1 VSKKKDLSKE
11 DKKTW
16 ETYIKNPSDL
26 FDKEKNLFQDKKR
39 KERFKYDLH
48 GYSLDE
54 ANQKVKEIIISCA
67 NENYREILL
76 ITGKGLHSTSDS
88 DSYVSK
94 EFSKL
99 KYSVP
104 DFIQNNNELK
114 RLIVSISD
122 ADRIDGGEGAILIR
136 LKNLQNEF

>member
-1 VSKKKDLSKE
+1 MSKKKDLSKE

-54 ANQKVKEIIISCA
+54 ANQKVKEIIILCA

-76 ITGKGLHSTSDS
+76 ITGKGLHSTSDR
-88 DSYVSK
+88 DTYVSK

-104 DFIQNNNELK
+104 DFIKNNNDLK
-114 RLIVSISD
+114 KLITSITD
-122 ADRIDGGEGAILIR
+122 ADKIDGGEGAILIK
-136 LKNLQNEF
+136 LKNL

>member
-1 VSKKKDLSKE
+1 MSKKKDLSKE

-67 NENYREILL
+67 NENYKEILL
-76 ITGKGLHSTSDS
+76 ITGKGLHSTSDK

-104 DFIQNNNELK
+104 DFIKNNNDLK
-114 RLIVSISD
+114 KLITSITD

-136 LKNLQNEF
+136 LKNL

>member
-1 VSKKKDLSKE
+1 MSKKKDLSKE

-54 ANQKVKEIIISCA
+54 ANKKVKEIIISCA

-104 DFIQNNNELK
+104 DFIQNNNDLK

-136 LKNLQNEF
+136 LKNL

>member
-1 VSKKKDLSKE
+1 MSKKKDLSKE

-67 NENYREILL
+67 NENYKEILL
-76 ITGKGLHSTSDS
+76 ITGKGLHSTSDK

-94 EFSKL
+94 QFSKL

-104 DFIQNNNELK
+104 DFIKNNNDLK
-114 RLIVSISD
+114 KLITSITD
-122 ADRIDGGEGAILIR
+122 ADRIDGGEGAILIM
-136 LKNLQNEF
+136 LKNL

>member
-1 VSKKKDLSKE
+1 MSKKKDLSKE

-26 FDKEKNLFQDKKR
+26 FDKEKNLFQDKKK

-54 ANQKVKEIIISCA
+54 ANQKVKEIIVSCA

-76 ITGKGLHSTSDS
+76 ITGKGLHSTSDR

-104 DFIQNNNELK
+104 DFIQNDNELK

-136 LKNLQNEF
+136 LKSL

>member
-1 VSKKKDLSKE
+1 MNKKKDLSKE

-67 NENYREILL
+67 NENYKEILL
-76 ITGKGLHSTSDS
+76 ITGKGLHSTSDK

-94 EFSKL
+94 QLSKL

-104 DFIQNNNELK
+104 DFIKNNNDLK
-114 RLIVSISD
+114 KLITSITD

-136 LKNLQNEF
+136 LKNL

>member
-1 VSKKKDLSKE
+1 MSKKKDLSKE
-11 DKKTW
+11 DRKTW

-67 NENYREILL
+67 NENYKEILL
-76 ITGKGLHSTSDS
+76 ITGKGLHSTSDK

-104 DFIQNNNELK
+104 DFIKNNNDLNK
-114 RLIVSISD
+114 LITSITD

-136 LKNLQNEF
+136 LKNL

>member
-67 NENYREILL
+67 NENYKEILL
-76 ITGKGLHSTSDS
+76 ITGKGLHSTSDK

-94 EFSKL
+94 QFSKL

-104 DFIQNNNELK
+104 DFIKNNNDLK
-114 RLIVSISD
+114 KLITSITD

-136 LKNLQNEF
+136 LKNL

>member
-1 VSKKKDLSKE
+1 MNKKKDLSKE

-26 FDKEKNLFQDKKR
+26 FDKEKNLFQDKKK

-54 ANQKVKEIIISCA
+54 ANQKVKEIIVSCA

-76 ITGKGLHSTSDS
+76 ITGKGLHSTSDR

-136 LKNLQNEF
+136 LKNL

>member
-1 VSKKKDLSKE
+1 MNKKKDLSKE

-67 NENYREILL
+67 NENYKEILL
-76 ITGKGLHSTSDS
+76 ITGKGLHSTSDK

-94 EFSKL
+94 QFSKL

-104 DFIQNNNELK
+104 DFIKNNNDLNK
-114 RLIVSISD
+114 LITSITD

-136 LKNLQNEF
+136 LKNL

>member
-1 VSKKKDLSKE
+1 MRKKKDLSKE

-67 NENYREILL
+67 NENYKEILL
-76 ITGKGLHSTSDS
+76 ITGKGLHSTSDK

-94 EFSKL
+94 QLSKL

-104 DFIQNNNELK
+104 DFIKNNNDLK
-114 RLIVSISD
+114 KLITSITD

-136 LKNLQNEF
+136 LKNL

>member
-1 VSKKKDLSKE
+1 MIKKKNLSKE

-26 FDKEKNLFQDKKR
+26 FDKEKNLFQDKKK

-54 ANQKVKEIIISCA
+54 ANKKVKEIIVSCA
-67 NENYREILL
+67 NDNYREIVL
-76 ITGKGLHSTSDS
+76 ITGKGLHSTSDR

-104 DFIQNNNELK
+104 DFIQNDNELK

-136 LKNLQNEF
+136 LKNL

>member
-1 VSKKKDLSKE
+1 MSKKKDLSKE

-16 ETYIKNPSDL
+16 ETYIRNPSDL
-26 FDKEKNLFQDKKR
+26 FDKEKNLFQDKKK

-54 ANQKVKEIIISCA
+54 ANQKVKEIIVSCA

-76 ITGKGLHSTSDS
+76 ITGKGLHSTSDR

-104 DFIQNNNELK
+104 DFIQNKNELK

-136 LKNLQNEF
+136 LKNL

>member
-1 VSKKKDLSKE
+1 MSKKKDLSKE

-54 ANQKVKEIIISCA
+54 ANQKVKAIIISCA
-67 NENYREILL
+67 NENYKEILL
-76 ITGKGLHSTSDS
+76 ITGKGLHSTSDK

-94 EFSKL
+94 QFSKL

-104 DFIQNNNELK
+104 DFIKNNNDLNK
-114 RLIVSISD
+114 LITSITD

-136 LKNLQNEF
+136 LKNL

>member
-1 VSKKKDLSKE
+1 MSKKKDLSKE
-11 DKKTW
+11 DRKTW

-67 NENYREILL
+67 NENYKEILL
-76 ITGKGLHSTSDS
+76 ITGKGLHSTSDK

-94 EFSKL
+94 QLSKL

-104 DFIQNNNELK
+104 DFIKNNNDLK
-114 RLIVSISD
+114 KLITSITD

-136 LKNLQNEF
+136 LKNL

>member
-1 VSKKKDLSKE
+1 MSKKKDLSKE

-26 FDKEKNLFQDKKR
+26 FDKEKNLFQDKKK

-54 ANQKVKEIIISCA
+54 ANQKVKEIIVSCV

-76 ITGKGLHSTSDS
+76 ITGKGLHSTSDR

-104 DFIQNNNELK
+104 DFIQNNNDLK
-114 RLIVSISD
+114 KLISSIPD

-136 LKNLQNEF
+136 LKNL

>member
-1 VSKKKDLSKE
+1 MSKKKDLSKE

-136 LKNLQNEF
+136 LKNL

>member
-1 VSKKKDLSKE
+1 MSKKKDLSKE
-11 DKKTW
+11 DRKTW

-67 NENYREILL
+67 NENYKEILL
-76 ITGKGLHSTSDS
+76 ITGKGLHSTSDK

-94 EFSKL
+94 QLSKL

-104 DFIQNNNELK
+104 DFIKNNNDLK
-114 RLIVSISD
+114 KLITSID
-122 ADRIDGGEGAILIR
+122 EAKKTDGGEGAIIIK
-136 LKNLQNEF
+136 LKNL

>member
-1 VSKKKDLSKE
+1 MIKKKNLSKE

-26 FDKEKNLFQDKKR
+26 FDKEKNLFQDKKK

-67 NENYREILL
+67 NKNYREILL
-76 ITGKGLHSTSDS
+76 ITGKGLHSTSDR

-122 ADRIDGGEGAILIR
+122 ADRIDGGEGAFLIK
-136 LKNLQNEF
+136 LKNL

>member
-1 VSKKKDLSKE
+1 MSKKKDLSEE

-26 FDKEKNLFQDKKR
+26 FDKEKDISQNKKR
-39 KERFKYDLH
+39 KDRFKYDLH
-48 GYSLDE
+48 GYSLEE
-54 ANQKVKEIIISCA
+54 ANQKVKEIIISCV

-76 ITGKGLHSTSDS
+76 ITGKGLHSTSDRNLF
-88 DSYVSK
+88 VSK
-94 EFSKL
+94 KLSKL

-122 ADRIDGGEGAILIR
+122 ADRIDGGEGAVLIK
-136 LKNLQNEF
+136 LKNL

>member
-1 VSKKKDLSKE
+1 MGDLYKKS
-11 DKKTW
+11 
-16 ETYIKNPSDL
+16 SDL
-26 FDKEKNLFQDKKR
+26 FDKEKNLFQDKKK

-54 ANQKVKEIIISCA
+54 ANQKVKEIIVSCV

-76 ITGKGLHSTSDS
+76 ITGKGLHSTSDR

-104 DFIQNNNELK
+104 EFIQNNNELK

-136 LKNLQNEF
+136 LKNL

>member
-1 VSKKKDLSKE
+1 MNKKKDLSKE

-26 FDKEKNLFQDKKR
+26 FDKEKNLFQDKKK

-54 ANQKVKEIIISCA
+54 ANQKVKEIIVSCV

-76 ITGKGLHSTSDS
+76 ITGKGLHSTSDR

-136 LKNLQNEF
+136 LKNL

>member
-1 VSKKKDLSKE
+1 MSKKKDLSKE

-26 FDKEKNLFQDKKR
+26 FDKEKNLFQDKKK

-54 ANQKVKEIIISCA
+54 ANQKVKEIIVSCV

-76 ITGKGLHSTSDS
+76 ITGKGLHSTSDR

-122 ADRIDGGEGAILIR
+122 ADRIDGGEGTVLIK
-136 LKNLQNEF
+136 LKNL

>member
-1 VSKKKDLSKE
+1 MNKKKDLSKE

-67 NENYREILL
+67 NENYKEILL
-76 ITGKGLHSTSDS
+76 ITGKGLHSTSDK

-104 DFIQNNNELK
+104 DFIKNNNDLNK
-114 RLIVSISD
+114 LITSITD

-136 LKNLQNEF
+136 LKNL

>member
-1 VSKKKDLSKE
+1 MSKKKDLSKE

-26 FDKEKNLFQDKKR
+26 FDKEKNLFQDKKK

>member
-1 VSKKKDLSKE
+1 MSKKKDLSKE

-16 ETYIKNPSDL
+16 ETYIRNPSDL
-26 FDKEKNLFQDKKR
+26 FDKEKNLFQDKKK

-54 ANQKVKEIIISCA
+54 ANQKVKEIIVSCA

-76 ITGKGLHSTSDS
+76 ITGKGLHSTSDR

-136 LKNLQNEF
+136 LKNL

>member
-1 VSKKKDLSKE
+1 MSKKKDLSKE

-54 ANQKVKEIIISCA
+54 ANQKVKEIIISCV
-67 NENYREILL
+67 NNNYREILF
-76 ITGKGLHSTSDS
+76 ITGKGLHSTSDR

-136 LKNLQNEF
+136 LKNL

>member
-1 VSKKKDLSKE
+1 MSKKKDLSKE

-26 FDKEKNLFQDKKR
+26 FDKEKNLFQDKKK

-54 ANQKVKEIIISCA
+54 ANQKVKEIIVSCA

-76 ITGKGLHSTSDS
+76 ITGKGLHSTSDR

-122 ADRIDGGEGAILIR
+122 ADRVDGGEGAVLIK
-136 LKNLQNEF
+136 LKNL

>member
-1 VSKKKDLSKE
+1 MSKKKDLSKE

-26 FDKEKNLFQDKKR
+26 FDKEKNLFQDKKK

-67 NENYREILL
+67 NKNYREILL
-76 ITGKGLHSTSDS
+76 ITGKGLHSTSDR

-104 DFIQNNNELK
+104 DFIQNNNDLK

-136 LKNLQNEF
+136 LKNL

>member
-1 VSKKKDLSKE
+1 MSKKKDLSKE

-26 FDKEKNLFQDKKR
+26 FDKEKNLFQDKKK

-54 ANQKVKEIIISCA
+54 ANQKVKEIIVSCV

-76 ITGKGLHSTSDS
+76 ITGKGLHSTSDK

-94 EFSKL
+94 QLSKL

-104 DFIQNNNELK
+104 DFIKNNNDLK
-114 RLIVSISD
+114 KLITSITD

-136 LKNLQNEF
+136 LKNL